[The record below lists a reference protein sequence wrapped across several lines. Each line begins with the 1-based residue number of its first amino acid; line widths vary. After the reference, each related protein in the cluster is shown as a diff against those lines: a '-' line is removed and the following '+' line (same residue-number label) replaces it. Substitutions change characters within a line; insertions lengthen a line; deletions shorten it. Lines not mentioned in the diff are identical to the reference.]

1 MSMFEAVKSVFGH
14 YATFRGR
21 ARRSEYWYFILFNIL
36 VNILAVVLVTVGA
49 TMESAAVSGIVG
61 LALLVY
67 GLASILPSLA
77 LVCRRLHDTG
87 KSGAYIFFGMIPV
100 VGSILLLVWMFQ
112 DGDPAT
118 NQYGPSPKAPR
129 SYGFDA
135 PTASTAEVSPIPTA
149 LPATPPTAKTALP
162 EHMVRLPNG
171 AIIPVNG
178 SATVGRSQSC
188 DICLSGYNPVSG
200 RHCMLEVRGG
210 TMYVTDLGS
219 TNGTYIRGEKLAANV
234 PVRVDKGTVIEL
246 GRCCS
251 VTIC

>member
-1 MSMFEAVKSVFGH
+1 MSMMEAVKSVFGH

-21 ARRSEYWYFILFNIL
+21 ARRAEYWYFVLFNIL
-36 VNILAVVLVTVGA
+36 INIAAIALVVVGGMMDSLAVL
-49 TMESAAVSGIVG
+49 GIVG

-77 LVCRRLHDTG
+77 LLCRRLHDTG
-87 KSGAYIFFGMIPV
+87 KSGAYIFFALIPV

-118 NQYGPSPKAPR
+118 NQYGPSPKAPQ

-135 PTASTAEVSPIPTA
+135 PAASTAEVSSIPTA
-149 LPATPPTAKTALP
+149 LPATPPTAKTSLP
-162 EHMVRLPNG
+162 DHMVRLPNG
-171 AIIPVNG
+171 AIIPVSG

-188 DICLSGYNPVSG
+188 EVCLSGYNAVSG
-200 RHCMLEVRGG
+200 RHCMLEVRNGV
-210 TMYVTDLGS
+210 MYVTDLGS
-219 TNGTYIRGEKLAANV
+219 TNGTYIRGEKLAANM
-234 PVRVDKGTVIEL
+234 PVRVDKGTSIDL